1 MSIPSFDAIMLPL
14 LQLLADGKEWKVRD
28 AVEELANR
36 FGLSPEER
44 SETLSRG
51 QPKFAHRVG
60 WARTYLKMAGL
71 IASPPGQRGVMVITQ
86 RGQEVLATRPP
97 AISVKYLLQFPEFTE
112 WYSPGKLTKEPSS
125 PETPE
130 TPLERLELAYEELRS
145 ALASELQERVQSMSA
160 PSFERLVVEL
170 LLRMG
175 YGGPH
180 GASGLVTG
188 GSGDGGVDGL
198 ISEDKLGLDVIY
210 IQAKRWQG
218 QVGAQE
224 VRSFVGALAT
234 RGAQKGVF
242 ITTSGFT
249 KEARQ
254 VVEQLRER
262 KVVLIDGKTLVQLMI
277 DHNVGVYPVQ
287 SYEVKHIDSDYF
299 SEG

>member
-1 MSIPSFDAIMLPL
+1 
-14 LQLLADGKEWKVRD
+14 
-28 AVEELANR
+28 
-36 FGLSPEER
+36 
-44 SETLSRG
+44 
-51 QPKFAHRVG
+51 
-60 WARTYLKMAGL
+60 
-71 IASPPGQRGVMVITQ
+71 
-86 RGQEVLATRPP
+86 
-97 AISVKYLLQFPEFTE
+97 
-112 WYSPGKLTKEPSS
+112 
-125 PETPE
+125 
-130 TPLERLELAYEELRS
+130 
-145 ALASELQERVQSMSA
+145 MSA